1 MPFTFP
7 DCVLISKKKSE
18 GLTKIWRE
26 VERGKGMKRGGGVG
40 GWAEMGE

>member
-1 MPFTFP
+1 MPFMFP

-26 VERGKGMKRGGGVG
+26 VERGERDEEGGGVG
-40 GWAEMGE
+40 G